1 MKQQLLVYRFL
12 KDSFEN
18 WMHENCLVYS
28 EEVTLSQPFVSIV
41 LQVITMME
49 SSLMQFCFAQ
59 PRHPSLVAHENLA
72 LQLLRPNSRGGRSSD
87 GRILL
92 RLELISAR
100 STLSDV
106 VRQLVGTGP
115 IGLEQNIDGD
125 RFILRLG
132 KLY

>member
-1 MKQQLLVYRFL
+1 
-12 KDSFEN
+12 
-18 WMHENCLVYS
+18 
-28 EEVTLSQPFVSIV
+28 
-41 LQVITMME
+41 
-49 SSLMQFCFAQ
+49 MQFCFAQ

-106 VRQLVGTGP
+106 VHQLVGTGP